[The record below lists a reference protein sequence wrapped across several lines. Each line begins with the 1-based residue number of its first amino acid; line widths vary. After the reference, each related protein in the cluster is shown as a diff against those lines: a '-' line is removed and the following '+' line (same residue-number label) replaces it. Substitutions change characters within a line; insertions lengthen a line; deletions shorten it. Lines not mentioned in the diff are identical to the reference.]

1 MHDYNLIL
9 QKLLPLVVRRILPKA
24 VVIGLIQPSNF
35 FDALCSKE
43 LVEAELDGLSCSIR
57 EAVCRLEMIF
67 PPAFFDIMIH
77 LPVHLAEEAKL
88 GGQCVTYGC
97 TQWNGTYAL

>member
-1 MHDYNLIL
+1 
-9 QKLLPLVVRRILPKA
+9 
-24 VVIGLIQPSNF
+24 
-35 FDALCSKE
+35 
-43 LVEAELDGLSCSIR
+43 VEAELDRLGCSIR

-77 LPVHLAEEAKL
+77 LPVHLADEAKL
-88 GGQCVTYGC
+88 GGGQCVTNGC

>member
-1 MHDYNLIL
+1 ME
-9 QKLLPLVVRRILPKA
+9 
-24 VVIGLIQPSNF
+24 S
-35 FDALCSKE
+35 
-43 LVEAELDGLSCSIR
+43 ELDRLSCSIR

-88 GGQCVTYGC
+88 GGGASVLQMDVPS
-97 TQWNGTYAL
+97 GTVPTHCERICEEQGSP